1 MRISE
6 LLFPRL
12 TVLITTINS
21 KNQPNVMTASFI
33 MPISFEPK
41 ILGFSIS
48 PKRYSFQNLKQVPE
62 FCVCVLKE
70 SQKEIAKICGFY
82 SGRNV
87 NKFELANLTIC
98 NSEKIKPP
106 SIKECPI
113 CLECKVIDMK
123 EYGDHYLVIGKVV
136 NEIVREK
143 EFKPLLHVSGN
154 IYATTKEL
162 NKNR

>member
-12 TVLITTINS
+12 TVLITSIN
-21 KNQPNVMTASFI
+21 KQGKPNVMTASFI

-41 ILGFSIS
+41 ILAFSIS
-48 PKRYSFQNLKQVPE
+48 PNRYTFQNLKEVPE

-70 SQKEIAKICGFY
+70 EQKEVAKICGSY

-87 NKFELANLTIC
+87 NKFELANLTIE

-106 SIKECPI
+106 RIKECPI
-113 CLECKVIDMK
+113 CLECKLIDLK
-123 EYGDHYLVIGKVV
+123 KYGDHFIAVGEVV
-136 NEIVREK
+136 NEIVRE
-143 EFKPLLHVSGN
+143 ESFKPLLHMSGEK
-154 IYATTKEL
+154 YAKIID
-162 NKNR
+162 